1 METHTAEQS
10 SQIVADIGLL
20 LFITFSGL
28 KYDIYIWFRL
38 CRPKWDMNKVYTNMP
53 TTTEG
58 RVDYILGPQFSQQ
71 PPALKTMSDKVQT
84 QTNTR

>member
-28 KYDIYIWFRL
+28 KYDIYIYGSASAAQ
-38 CRPKWDMNKVYTNMP
+38 N
-53 TTTEG
+53 G
-58 RVDYILGPQFSQQ
+58 I
-71 PPALKTMSDKVQT
+71 
-84 QTNTR
+84 